1 MKRLIAV
8 LSGLLV
14 LPAFAEV
21 APIYYDDTIEY
32 SDMEMGNADD
42 ASSKKMLRNKFH
54 QNLFCPVVYQP
65 PQHNGAHRITCGCG
79 IGRTICGTDAY
90 GNITRHN
97 NTQRINRA
105 HNR

>member
-32 SDMEMGNADD
+32 SDMEMG
-42 ASSKKMLRNKFH
+42 
-54 QNLFCPVVYQP
+54 CYQP
-65 PQHNGAHRITCGCG
+65 PQHNGAHCITCGCG
-79 IGRTICGTDAY
+79 IGRTICGADAY